1 MSDSPPTHAPPTIT
15 VEEVL
20 DKIIQHPQKH
30 RLGPARKNTRLSTN
44 ALTPMQQTF
53 F

>member
-20 DKIIQHPQKH
+20 DKIIQHPKH

-44 ALTPMQQTF
+44 PKYNALTPMQ
-53 F
+53 